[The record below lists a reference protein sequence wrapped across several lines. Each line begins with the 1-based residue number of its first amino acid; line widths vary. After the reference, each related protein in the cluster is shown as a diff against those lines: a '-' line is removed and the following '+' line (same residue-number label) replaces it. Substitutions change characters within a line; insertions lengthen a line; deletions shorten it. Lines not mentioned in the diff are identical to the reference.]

1 MNILKTSV
9 KSWLKLKKKNTPVLV
24 EKVDPRFYES
34 VANRKVKNDYIQ
46 RNNLIMKCV
55 LSRSLFCDDFVV
67 YRPFVKLTTYFIEVL
82 LSL

>member
-1 MNILKTSV
+1 M
-9 KSWLKLKKKNTPVLV
+9 KKKKKPPVLV

-55 LSRSLFCDDFVV
+55 LSRCLFRDDFVV

>member
-1 MNILKTSV
+1 MLAKM
-9 KSWLKLKKKNTPVLV
+9 KKKKKTPVLV

-55 LSRSLFCDDFVV
+55 LSRCLFRDDFVV